1 MTVPAARAGTVPAV
15 TAPAG
20 RAYAG
25 AVSRTVAYVI
35 DVLLVAVVVG
45 GIAVVVNLMSA
56 ALLAEARDAAR
67 VAVRYLVL
75 FMPAFLAFYSML
87 FWRLAGRTPGMAL
100 LGVRVIQVNGRP
112 VSWFA
117 SLVRAVLLAYL
128 PIGAV
133 WSLVDRRR
141 QGVHDKLA
149 RTVVVRVP
157 GP

>member
-1 MTVPAARAGTVPAV
+1 MTVPS
-15 TAPAG
+15 G
-20 RAYAG
+20 RTYAG

-35 DVLLVAVVVG
+35 DVLLVTVVVG
-45 GIAVVVNLMSA
+45 GIAVVVALMSA
-56 ALLAEARDAAR
+56 ALLAEARDAVR
-67 VAVRYLVL
+67 IGVRYLVL

-100 LGVRVIQVNGRP
+100 LDVRVVQVNGRP

-117 SLVRAVLLAYL
+117 SLVRAILLAYL
-128 PIGAV
+128 PVGAV

-149 RTVVVRVP
+149 RTIVVRTSVT
-157 GP
+157 